1 MAPPVVAPLA
11 TVHAAELVATSTP
24 VQWLVQ
30 DLLLVGGAAI
40 LGGAPKAGKTFL
52 ALDLC
57 VAVASGTT
65 GAGYFHVQAA
75 RPVSLLCAEDPS
87 PVLAARLVSLAR
99 SRSRALEELPLE
111 VIVEPAVRLPEAL
124 PRLAATLE
132 RSRPGLLLLDP
143 LIRLH
148 RADENSAQEMAV
160 VLDGL
165 RDLARRTQTTVLL
178 VHHARKAA
186 AGQTPGSGLRGSSD
200 LAAFGDS
207 NLYLR
212 RLADSGD
219 LELRIEHRAAAAP
232 EPLHLRLCVEAA
244 GSVARFQPR
253 PRNAQEHSP
262 SISRL
267 LALLEAAPTPL
278 SIAALRTKLGL
289 RNQTV
294 TAALQALAGE
304 GRVERRGRDGWTLTT
319 RAKNSASPL
328 PDRGLR
334 LDHPAL
340 ASPLTPTG
348 STSAAP
354 GDAAPPRGRPQ

>member
-1 MAPPVVAPLA
+1 MAPRVVAPLA
-11 TVHAAELVATSTP
+11 TVHAAQLVATSTP

-65 GAGYFHVQAA
+65 GAGHFRVEAA

-87 PVLAARLVSLAR
+87 PVLAARLAALAR

-111 VIVEPAVRLPEAL
+111 VIVEPAVRLPDAL

-186 AGQTPGSGLRGSSD
+186 AGHTPGTGLRGSSD

-232 EPLHLRLCVEAA
+232 DPLHLRLCVEAA
-244 GSVARFQPR
+244 GSLARFQPR
-253 PRNAQEHSP
+253 TRNAPEQSP
-262 SISRL
+262 SISRVI
-267 LALLEAAPTPL
+267 ALLEASPAPLPA
-278 SIAALRTKLGL
+278 AALRTRLGV
-289 RNQTV
+289 RNQTL
-294 TAALQALAGE
+294 TAALRALVAN
-304 GRVERRGRDGWTLTT
+304 GRVERRGRDGWALTT
-319 RAKNSASPL
+319 VRATA
-328 PDRGLR
+328 
-334 LDHPAL
+334 
-340 ASPLTPTG
+340 
-348 STSAAP
+348 SAATP
-354 GDAAPPRGRPQ
+354 GNGVPDFASQVAIVGSRGAALDAAAPPRGRPQ